1 MSQKKIIILNGP
13 NLNLLGTR
21 EPEIYGN
28 QTFDQFLK
36 ILQSKFET
44 EVEISYFQSNEEGIL
59 INKLHEVGF
68 TWDGIIINAGAYT
81 HTSIAIADAISAIT
95 SPVIEIHIS
104 NVHARESFRAHSFL
118 SPKCQGIIVGFGLKS
133 YELAIQSFL

>member
-81 HTSIAIADAISAIT
+81 HTSIAIADAIAAIT
-95 SPVIEIHIS
+95 SPVIEVHIS
-104 NVHARESFRAHSFL
+104 NVHARESFRAHSYL